1 MMETS
6 STFGDRLVLGTAGL
20 AGLWG
25 PVDPEASLRTLLMA
39 FEAGILHVD
48 TAPAYAHAETLVGRA
63 LKAWTGPRPF
73 VSTKAGKKRSDSPDI
88 AILDYS
94 PEGIRASVE
103 ESLRVLGLDVIDLL
117 FLHDPVAMTPDQ
129 YEPAIAEMHRLRE
142 RGLVLNLG
150 MGGQYAPD
158 FEPHALSGSFSHFMG
173 FNRYNAIRREAN
185 AYVYPKFRSEGIRIW
200 QASPLYM
207 GLLGNKYEDYMSR
220 RPEWIPQEDFTA
232 AESLHAMCMDRGIDM
247 TGLAL
252 NFVYR
257 STVVDR
263 MVLGA
268 SRPEELTRTLDW
280 LKDES
285 LAAAADAL
293 LAQISGDGG
302 VPQGS

>member
-6 STFGDRLVLGTAGL
+6 STFGDRLVIGTAGL

-25 PVDPEASLRTLLMA
+25 SVDPEASLRTLLMA

-63 LKAWTGPRPF
+63 LQAWTGPRPF

-94 PEGIRASVE
+94 PEGIRSSVE
-103 ESLRVLGLDVIDLL
+103 SSLRLLGLEVIDLL
-117 FLHDPVAMTPDQ
+117 YLHDPVAMTPDQ
-129 YEPAIAEMHRLRE
+129 YGPGIEEMLRLKE
-142 RGLVLNLG
+142 RGLVRSLG

-158 FEPHALSGSFSHFMG
+158 FETHAVSGTFSHFMG
-173 FNRYNAIRREAN
+173 FNRYNVIRQEAN
-185 AYVYPKFRSEGIRIW
+185 EHVYPKLRESDVLIW

-207 GLLGNKYEDYMSR
+207 GLLGNKYAEYMSR
-220 RPEWIPQEDFTA
+220 RPEWIPQADFVA
-232 AESLHAMCMDRGIDM
+232 AASLHQACMRDGLDM

-252 NFVYR
+252 NFVFR
-257 STVVDR
+257 SPSVDR

-268 SRPEELTRTLDW
+268 SRPEELSRSLEW
-280 LKDES
+280 LQDHR
-285 LAAAADAL
+285 LASAADDL
-293 LAQISGDGG
+293 LEAGLTN
-302 VPQGS
+302 